1 MGGELKVNFAQL
13 EQVAL
18 DIKQG
23 AGRIDSRLTRLENE
37 LAFLRSDW
45 TGEARESYG
54 AAKKKWD
61 GATERMNVIL
71 TDLSQAVQ
79 EAKVRYEETEKKNTG
94 RFAG

>member
-1 MGGELKVNFAQL
+1 MGGELKVNFAHL
-13 EQVAL
+13 DQVAT

-23 AGRIDSRLTRLENE
+23 AGRIDARLNRLENE

-79 EAKVRYEETEKKNTG
+79 EARVRYEETEKKNTG